1 MKIQMSLIRAVVRGA
16 AALAWALAMPA
27 HGVMF
32 NRDTGSAKSVELATL
47 PPFASRATAAGGCS
61 AVLIAPNVLL
71 CASHCTSYAGSGTT
85 TANWNGQT
93 RTGAVF
99 TAIGADHIVIVT
111 DTPFT
116 GTLGKMTA
124 PYSGSS
130 ENGKL
135 AWKVGQGGNGVIG
148 YGGTGPFYDGVFR
161 AMTTRIEVN
170 NVGSPPP
177 AVTADWLYYDFDG
190 PPTRLQSAARPTTY
204 YEGGTAPGDSGG
216 PLYMFENGRW
226 YVIGVTSG
234 PDAGFYRDGRV
245 RTDMRQIESISGHRW
260 VRPTTPALEM
270 RWVAQDL
277 VAAVADGG
285 AVASWARQG
294 GSEAWSNAAGDGG
307 AGTVTLAHAATPTGN
322 AAVDFP
328 GTARL
333 GLPAAANPMNGE
345 TAFTVA
351 MVLRADAAGAGTDGQ
366 WFNNTGLLDAE
377 EAGSTND
384 WGLALPASGK
394 PALGIG
400 NADTTAYAPGA
411 SIVDG
416 QWHVV
421 VATWDGSEVTG
432 DAVGNDRNLSV
443 YLDGSTKVTRVQAA
457 EFFNVA
463 RNGVSLTLGG
473 SRAAARYLDGRIAEV
488 RLYRG
493 ALDEAGVADL
503 VRELKD
509 EHVAPQFDFALASP
523 QNGRAE
529 LPVNQGLTL
538 KGTLGGAS
546 TTVSIVQSSGPGT
559 ATISPAN
566 ALPSRLT
573 FPTAGIYQFTVTA
586 TDGSTVR
593 AETVRVEALAPG
605 GTGTAVPEIAVAGS
619 WTTQNLGDATTPGS
633 QSFGTGT
640 ASLTGSG
647 MGFQEVSDS
656 HRFAW
661 KPLRGDGSITAR
673 VTGFSAPN
681 GGNAFGGIMLRSS
694 LRRESTNVA
703 ATVRSGGGL
712 QFTRR
717 REAAAYT
724 EPTSHTLRAPYW
736 VRMKRIGNEFT
747 GYRSED
753 GVNWVQQGAPVT
765 LAAMPSGAQWG
776 LAVTGHTNTS
786 VSQVSFSNVLLEPLA
801 GQPAP
806 GTTWTGGDI
815 GGPTVAGSHSG
826 SGAAFNLSGSGSDIF
841 GTSDQFYYL
850 SKTYSGDAQMT
861 ARVASQDKSDVWA
874 KAGVMVRA
882 STAANAVNAFMSMTP
897 RNGTPFQS
905 RDTAGGSTASN
916 NSGSAS
922 FAAPYWL
929 RLTRSGD
936 TFTCHRST
944 DGTAWFLLGP
954 VETIVGAPDT
964 MHAGLLVASINNSGN
979 SVANFDQISVV
990 ESGVAPEAA
999 VVSLG
1004 AGQNPS
1010 LANDFRLIASSDRPV
1025 TWAWQQVSGPGTLS
1039 FRTQNA
1045 ANPQV
1050 SFTQAGTY
1058 VVRVMAESGGV
1069 ETFVERSFDFSL
1081 DARWNFNATGNAEGW
1096 SAGGGTGLVTV
1107 AGGIAAAPVTAGDPQ
1122 FQKLAACYVSG
1133 DLAKHVI
1140 VRYRSTATGTA
1151 QIFWGRVGAGNV
1163 SGTRVVNSTYGTANA
1178 WSALIHNPSAHADW
1192 LGRQIIDFRFDP
1204 TGGAG
1209 ASFEIDWIALSD
1221 GDLDNDGLSDLL
1233 EGGTDP
1239 DGDGLPNLDD
1249 LDSNNDG
1256 LPDSPLPPDDFD
1268 NDGFPDLLE
1277 TVRYWNASPLDGTWQ
1292 TAAIDWN
1299 TGALGSGTQGAWNPG
1314 DDARFDRAS
1323 AYTVTLGSAVAPGR
1337 LSVLAG
1343 QVSFAG
1349 SGSVN
1354 ASAVSVAAGA
1364 TLAAAGDRLFR
1375 TGSTTLT
1382 VDGTFVPLAA
1392 TSTVDRVVSLQ
1403 GSGQINGGGLRV
1415 SEGSFSGVISGAA
1428 TLIKQG
1434 PGTLLLTG
1442 ANTFSGA
1449 SSVAAG
1455 TLQIGSGGTAGAL
1468 GTVGI
1473 SGNGSL
1479 VFSRSDAATWA
1490 GTLSGGLALSK
1501 LGTNTLTLTGNHA
1514 HSGTTTISGGT
1525 LELGNGGTTGSLG
1538 NGPVTSNGALRV
1550 NRSNAI
1556 TIAGNI
1562 SGGSLSKLGGG
1573 TLTLAGDN
1581 SFGSANFTLGSGASI
1596 VGYLH
1601 LAHPKAMGSHTKV
1614 ILASNTSGV
1623 SGIELS
1629 GGHAFNLALDTVGR
1643 NTPAG
1648 AVMLRNVSGDNQWLG
1663 PVTITSGGGGYEI
1676 ESLAGKLTLA
1686 GNLTVTLATSTDRSV
1701 IVKGAGETVIA
1712 GNITDGATTR
1722 IALSKQGT
1730 GTLRLEAINGYLAP
1744 TTVTGGSLLVNG
1756 SLASSASVSGG
1767 ATLGGYGT
1775 IASAT
1780 FAGSSALARA
1790 ILSPGD
1796 EGVDALVSTGTVT
1809 LGAHSS
1815 FVCEISGWG
1824 AGECDSL
1831 LAANL
1836 ALTATPAA
1844 PLVIE
1849 VRPLGLDF
1857 NAAVSRVLP
1866 IATASGSLS
1875 GLNASAI
1882 NLDTTAVAGLTG
1894 TWSVRQTGQVLE
1906 LVYTHDPFAA
1916 WIAGYPGIADPA
1928 PGADPDGD
1936 GWSNEEERVT
1946 GTDPTN
1952 AGSRFT
1958 AELVPGGIAFER
1970 LAGRGY
1976 EVRTASSLAGT
1987 WDLHA
1992 VAPTG
1997 SGMVTIPLMA
2007 NGGPRRFYRV
2017 VVTLV
2022 P

>member
-1 MKIQMSLIRAVVRGA
+1 MSLIRGVVRGA
-16 AALAWALAMPA
+16 AVLAWALAMPV

-32 NRDTGSAKSVELATL
+32 NRDTGSAKSIELANL

-61 AVLIAPNVLL
+61 AVLIAPNVVLS
-71 CASHCTSYAGSGTT
+71 ASHCTGNAAGGTT
-85 TANWNGQT
+85 TVNWNGQT

-130 ENGKL
+130 ENGRL
-135 AWKVGQGGNGVIG
+135 AWKVGQGGHGVIG

-170 NVGSPPP
+170 NVSSPPP
-177 AVTADWLYYDFDG
+177 AVTTDWLYYDFDG
-190 PPTRLQSAARPTTY
+190 PPTRLQNAARPTTY

-245 RTDMRQIESISGHRW
+245 RTDMGQIESISGHQW
-260 VRPTTPALEM
+260 ARPTTPALEM

-277 VAAVADGG
+277 VTAVADGG

-294 GSEAWSNAAGDGG
+294 GSEAWSHAAGDGG
-307 AGTVTLAHAATPTGN
+307 VGTVTLAHAATPTGN

-333 GLPAAANPMNGE
+333 GLPAVANPVNGE
-345 TAFTVA
+345 TAFSVA
-351 MVLRADAAGAGTDGQ
+351 MVLRADAAGAGADGQ

-377 EAGSTND
+377 VAGSTND
-384 WGLALPASGK
+384 WGLALSASGK

-400 NADTTAYAPGA
+400 NPDTTAYAPGA
-411 SIVDG
+411 SITDG

-443 YLDGSTKVTRVQAA
+443 YLDGSTNVTRVQAA
-457 EFFNVA
+457 EFLNVS

-473 SRAAARYLDGRIAEV
+473 SRTAARYLDGRIAEV

-493 ALDEAGVADL
+493 ALDEAGVAAL
-503 VRELKD
+503 VRELKE
-509 EHVAPQFDFALASP
+509 EHIAPQFDFALTSP
-523 QNGRAE
+523 PNGRAV
-529 LPVNQGLTL
+529 LPVSQGLAL

-566 ALPSRLT
+566 ALPARLT
-573 FPTAGIYQFTVTA
+573 FPTAGVYQFTVTA

-605 GTGTAVPEIAVAGS
+605 GAAAAASGLAVGGS
-619 WTTQNLGDATTPGS
+619 WTTQNLGDATTAGS
-633 QSFGTGT
+633 QTFAATT

-661 KPLRGDGSITAR
+661 KPLRGDGSVTAR
-673 VTGFSAPN
+673 VTGFSADN

-717 REAAAYT
+717 LEDAAYT

-736 VRMKRIGNEFT
+736 VRVKRIGNEFT
-747 GYRSED
+747 SYRSED
-753 GVNWVQQGAPVT
+753 GLSWVQQGAPVT
-765 LAAMPSGAQWG
+765 LSTMPAGAQWG

-815 GGPTVAGSHSG
+815 GGPTIAGSHSG

-850 SKTYSGDAQMT
+850 SQTYSGDAQMT
-861 ARVASQDKSDVWA
+861 ARVVSQDMSDVWA

-882 STAANAVNAFMSMTP
+882 STAANAVNAFMAVTP
-897 RNGTPFQS
+897 RNGTPFQN
-905 RDTAGGSTASN
+905 RGTAGGSTASN

-944 DGTAWFLLGP
+944 DGIAWFQFGP
-954 VETIVGAPDT
+954 VETIAGAPDT

-979 SVANFDQISVV
+979 SVASFDQISLV

-999 VVSLG
+999 VLSFA

-1010 LANDFRLIASSDRPV
+1010 LANDFRLTASSDRPV
-1025 TWAWQQVSGPGTLS
+1025 TWSWQQVSGPGTLS

-1058 VVRVMAESGGV
+1058 VVRVMAESDGV
-1069 ETFVERSFDFSL
+1069 ETFIERSFDFSL
-1081 DARWNFNATGNAEGW
+1081 DARWNFNSAGNAEGW
-1096 SAGGGTGLVTV
+1096 SAGGGTGAVTV
-1107 AGGIAAAPVTAGDPQ
+1107 AGGIASAPVIAGDPQ
-1122 FQKLAACYVSG
+1122 FQKLAACYVAG
-1133 DLAKHVI
+1133 DLVKHVI

-1151 QIFWGRVGAGNV
+1151 QVFWGRVGVGTGNI
-1163 SGTRVVNSTYGTANA
+1163 SGTRVVNSTYGMANT
-1178 WSALIHNPSAHADW
+1178 WSALIHNPSAHVDW
-1192 LGRQIIDFRFDP
+1192 AGRQIIDFRFDP
-1204 TGGAG
+1204 TGGANS
-1209 ASFEIDWIALSD
+1209 SFEIDWIALSD
-1221 GDLDNDGLSDLL
+1221 GDLDGDGLSDLL
-1233 EGGTDP
+1233 EGGGDT

-1292 TAAIDWN
+1292 TASNDWN

-1323 AYTVTLGSAVAPGR
+1323 AYTVTLGGGVAPGK

-1343 QVSFAG
+1343 QVTFVG

-1354 ASAVSVAAGA
+1354 ASAVSVATGA
-1364 TLAAAGDRLFR
+1364 TLTAAGDRLFR
-1375 TGSTTLT
+1375 TGSTGLT
-1382 VDGTFVPLAA
+1382 VDGSFVPLAA
-1392 TSTVDRVVSLQ
+1392 TSADDRVVVLQ
-1403 GSGQINGGGLRV
+1403 GGGQINGGALRV
-1415 SEGSFSGVISGAA
+1415 SEGSFSGVIGGSLS
-1428 TLIKQG
+1428 LIKQST
-1434 PGTLLLTG
+1434 GTLILTG
-1442 ANTFSGA
+1442 ANTFNGA
-1449 SSVAAG
+1449 SSIAAG
-1455 TLQIGSGGTAGAL
+1455 TLQIGNGGTAGSL
-1468 GTVGI
+1468 GSVAI

-1479 VFSRSDAATWA
+1479 VFSRSDASSWA
-1490 GTLSGGLALSK
+1490 GSLSGGMALTK
-1501 LGTNTLTLTGNHA
+1501 LGTNTLTLTGNHSHGGA
-1514 HSGTTTISGGT
+1514 TTISGGT

-1538 NGPVTSNGALRV
+1538 NGPVTSSGILRV

-1556 TIAGNI
+1556 TLAGNI
-1562 SGGSLSKLGGG
+1562 SGGTLSKVGAG

-1581 SFGSANFTLGSGASI
+1581 SFGSGNFTFGSGAAN

-1601 LAHPKAMGSHTKV
+1601 LAHPKAMGNHTK
-1614 ILASNTSGV
+1614 ISLASNTSGV

-1629 GGHAFNLALDTVGR
+1629 GSHAFNLALDTVGR

-1712 GNITDGATTR
+1712 GNISDGVTTR
-1722 IALSKQGT
+1722 IAFTKQGT
-1730 GTLRLEAINGYLAP
+1730 GTLRLEGINSYLAP
-1744 TTVTGGSLLVNG
+1744 TTVGGGLMLVNG

-1775 IASAT
+1775 IGSAS

-1796 EGVDALVSTGTVT
+1796 EGVDALLSTGTVT
-1809 LGAHSS
+1809 LGTHSS

-1824 AGECDSL
+1824 AGDCDSL
-1831 LAANL
+1831 FAANL

-1844 PLVIE
+1844 PLVIV

-1857 NAAVSRVLP
+1857 NAAVSRVFP
-1866 IATASGSLS
+1866 ITTASGSLS
-1875 GLNASAI
+1875 GFNASAI
-1882 NLDTTAVAGLTG
+1882 TLDTTAVAALTG
-1894 TWSVRQTGQVLE
+1894 TWTFRQTGQTLE
-1906 LVYTHDPFAA
+1906 LVYTHDPYAA
-1916 WIAGYPGIADPA
+1916 WISAYPGIADPA

-1936 GWSNEEERVT
+1936 GWSNEDERVT

-1970 LAGRGY
+1970 LAGRFY
-1976 EVRTASSLAGT
+1976 EVRTSTSLAGA

-1992 VAPTG
+1992 VAPAG
-1997 SGMVTIPLMA
+1997 SGTVTIPLMA

-2017 VVTLV
+2017 VVTLI

>member
-1 MKIQMSLIRAVVRGA
+1 MKTRMSLFRALIRRGA
-16 AALAWALAMPA
+16 VAALAFAMPA
-27 HGVMF
+27 HGVMY
-32 NRDTGSAKSVELATL
+32 NRDTGSTKSIELANL
-47 PPFASRATAAGGCS
+47 PPFASRATATGGCS

-71 CASHCTSYAGSGTT
+71 CASHCTNYAGSGTT
-85 TANWNGQT
+85 TVSWNGQT

-99 TAIGADHIVIVT
+99 TAIGADHMIIVT

-130 ENGKL
+130 ENGRL
-135 AWKVGQGGNGVIG
+135 AWKVGQGGHGVIG
-148 YGGTGPFYDGVFR
+148 YGGTGPFYDGTFR

-170 NVGSPPP
+170 NVASPPP

-190 PPTRLQSAARPTTY
+190 PPTRLQNAARPTTY

-245 RTDMRQIESISGHRW
+245 RTDMGQIESISGHRW
-260 VRPTTPALEM
+260 ARPTVPVLEM
-270 RWVAQDL
+270 KWVAQDL

-285 AVASWARQG
+285 AVSSWARQG
-294 GSEAWSNAAGDGG
+294 GSEAWSHAAGDGG

-333 GLPAAANPMNGE
+333 GLPATANPVNGE

-351 MVLRADAAGAGTDGQ
+351 MVLRADAAGAGADGQ

-384 WGLALPASGK
+384 WGLALSASGK

-400 NADTTAYAPGA
+400 NPDTTAYAPGA
-411 SIVDG
+411 SIADG

-443 YLDGSTKVTRVQAA
+443 YLDGSTNVTRVQAA
-457 EFFNVA
+457 EFLNVA

-473 SRAAARYLDGRIAEV
+473 SRTAARYLDGRIAEV

-493 ALDEAGVADL
+493 ALDEAGVAAL

-509 EHVAPQFDFALASP
+509 EHVAPQFDFALTSP
-523 QNGRAE
+523 PNGRAE
-529 LPVNQGLTL
+529 LPVSQGLVL
-538 KGTLGGAS
+538 KGTLAGAA

-573 FPTAGIYQFTVTA
+573 FPTAGVYQFTVTA

-605 GTGTAVPEIAVAGS
+605 GSGTAAADLPVGGA
-619 WTTQNLGDATTPGS
+619 WTTQNLGDATTAGS
-633 QSFGTGT
+633 QTFGAST

-673 VTGFSAPN
+673 VTGFSASN

-694 LRRESTNVA
+694 LRRESANVA

-717 REAAAYT
+717 LEAAAYT

-736 VRMKRIGNEFT
+736 VRVKRIGNEFT

-753 GVNWVQQGAPVT
+753 GLNWVQQGAPVT
-765 LAAMPSGAQWG
+765 LSAMPAGARWG

-786 VSQVSFSNVLLEPLA
+786 VSQVSFTNVLLEPLA

-806 GTTWTGGDI
+806 GSSWTGSDI
-815 GGPTVAGSHSG
+815 GSPTIAGSHSG

-841 GTSDQFYYL
+841 GTSDQFYDL
-850 SKTYSGDAQMT
+850 SQTYSGDAQMT
-861 ARVASQDKSDVWA
+861 ARVVSQDMSDVWA

-882 STAANAVNAFMSMTP
+882 STAANAVNAFMAVTP

-944 DGTAWFLLGP
+944 DGIAWFQLGP
-954 VETIVGAPDT
+954 AETIAGAPDT
-964 MHAGLLVASINNSGN
+964 MHAGLLVASLNNNGN
-979 SVANFDQISVV
+979 SVANFDQVSLV

-999 VVSLG
+999 VIGLA

-1010 LANDFRLIASSDRPV
+1010 VSNDFRLTASSDRPV
-1025 TWAWQQVSGPGTLS
+1025 TWSWQQVSGPGTLS

-1058 VVRVMAESGGV
+1058 VVRATAETGGV
-1069 ETFVERSFDFSL
+1069 ETFVERSFDFFL
-1081 DARWNFNATGNAEGW
+1081 DARWNFNSTGNAEGW
-1096 SAGGGTGLVTV
+1096 SAGGGTGTVTV
-1107 AGGIAAAPVTAGDPQ
+1107 AGGIASAPVIAGDPQ

-1151 QIFWGRVGAGNV
+1151 QVFWGRVGAGNV
-1163 SGTRVVNSTYGTANA
+1163 SGTRVVNAGYGTANT
-1178 WSALIHNPSAHADW
+1178 WSALIHNQSAHADW
-1192 LGRQIIDFRFDP
+1192 AGRQIIDFRFDP
-1204 TGGAG
+1204 TGGANS
-1209 ASFEIDWIALSD
+1209 SFEIDWIALSD
-1221 GDLDNDGLSDLL
+1221 GDLDGDGLSDLL
-1233 EGGTDP
+1233 EGGGDT
-1239 DGDGLPNLDD
+1239 DGDGLPDLDD

-1292 TAAIDWN
+1292 TAANDWN
-1299 TGALGSGTQGAWNPG
+1299 TGALGSGTQSAWSPG

-1364 TLAAAGDRLFR
+1364 TLTAAGDRLFR
-1375 TGSTTLT
+1375 TGSTSLT
-1382 VDGTFVPLAA
+1382 VDGTFTPLAA
-1392 TSTVDRVVSLQ
+1392 TSTDDRVVVLQ
-1403 GSGQINGGGLRV
+1403 GSGQINGGALRV
-1415 SEGSFSGVISGAA
+1415 SEGSFSGVIGGAA
-1428 TLIKQG
+1428 SLIKQG
-1434 PGTLLLTG
+1434 TGTLVLTG
-1442 ANTFSGA
+1442 ANTFNGA

-1455 TLQIGSGGTAGAL
+1455 TLQIGSGGTVGSL
-1468 GTVGI
+1468 GTVAI

-1479 VFSRSDAATWA
+1479 VFSRSDASSWSGA
-1490 GTLSGGLALSK
+1490 LSGGMALTK
-1501 LGTNTLTLTGNHA
+1501 LGTNTLTLTGNHS
-1514 HSGTTTISGGT
+1514 HGGTTTISGGT
-1525 LELGNGGTTGSLG
+1525 LELGNGGTSGSLG
-1538 NGPVTSNGALRV
+1538 SGPVTSSGTLRV

-1562 SGGSLSKLGGG
+1562 SGGSLSKAGAG

-1581 SFGSANFTLGSGASI
+1581 SFGSGNFTLGSGSSN

-1601 LAHPKAMGSHTKV
+1601 LAHPKAMGNHTKI

-1623 SGIELS
+1623 SGIELR
-1629 GGHAFNLALDTVGR
+1629 GGHSFNYALDTVGR

-1712 GNITDGATTR
+1712 GNISDGATTR
-1722 IALSKQGT
+1722 IAFTKQGG
-1730 GTLRLEAINGYLAP
+1730 GTLRMAGSNSYLGP
-1744 TTVTGGSLLVNG
+1744 TSVGGGLLLVNG
-1756 SLASSASVSGG
+1756 SLASSASVAGG

-1775 IASAT
+1775 IGSAT

-1790 ILSPGD
+1790 SLSPGD
-1796 EGVDALVSTGTVT
+1796 EGVDTLVSTGTVT

-1824 AGECDSL
+1824 AGEHDL
-1831 LAANL
+1831 LSAGNL
-1836 ALTATPAA
+1836 SLTATPAA
-1844 PLVIE
+1844 PLVIV

-1857 NAAVSRVLP
+1857 NAAVSRVFP
-1866 IATASGSLS
+1866 IATVTGSLS
-1875 GLNASAI
+1875 GFNASAI
-1882 NLDTTAVAGLTG
+1882 VLDTSAVAALTG
-1894 TWSVRQTGQVLE
+1894 TWSVRQTGQTLE
-1906 LVYTHDPFAA
+1906 LVYSHDPYAA
-1916 WIAGYPGIADPA
+1916 WIFGYPGIADPA

-1936 GWSNEEERVT
+1936 GWSNEDEWVT

-1952 AGSRFT
+1952 PGSRFT

-1970 LAGRGY
+1970 LTGRVY
-1976 EVRTASSLAGT
+1976 EVRTSTTLAGA

-1992 VAPTG
+1992 VAPAG
-1997 SGMVTIPLMA
+1997 SGTVTIPLME

-2017 VVTLV
+2017 VVTLE